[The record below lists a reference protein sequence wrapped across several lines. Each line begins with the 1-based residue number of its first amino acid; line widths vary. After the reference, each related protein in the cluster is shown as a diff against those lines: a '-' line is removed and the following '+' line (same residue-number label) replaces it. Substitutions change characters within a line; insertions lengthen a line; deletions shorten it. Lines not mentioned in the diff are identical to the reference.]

1 MIGPYRLQD
10 FVQTENA
17 IRINNEEDATM
28 ATGVT
33 SAIPTYTNTVR
44 STIEMDFNAW
54 SNENNILAALK
65 KAFTGGPV
73 SSLLGAVGITN
84 PNLSNMPFII
94 KFVDSLDFVVATTN
108 YVITKVADAEIPT
121 MHVDTK
127 VRTWTIQTVLQPQM
141 YLGAIGSEQ
150 S

>member
-1 MIGPYRLQD
+1 MSKELNPTKIIVMIGPYRLQD

-65 KAFTGGPV
+65 K
-73 SSLLGAVGITN
+73 SLYRWPGVIFVGR
-84 PNLSNMPFII
+84 SW
-94 KFVDSLDFVVATTN
+94 N
-108 YVITKVADAEIPT
+108 Y
-121 MHVDTK
+121 
-127 VRTWTIQTVLQPQM
+127 
-141 YLGAIGSEQ
+141 
-150 S
+150 